1 MLKKPVCA
9 LPEKEMPDRNS
20 PCFGRS
26 GCGNRNLL
34 LYILLSLIH
43 ISAVI
48 RLVPLIA
55 VIGGAIA
62 LPIFIIIHNLSLIL
76 MLNLM
81 NIIRHEGIF
90 GNRRINFK
98 ENFIIY

>member
-1 MLKKPVCA
+1 M
-9 LPEKEMPDRNS
+9 
-20 PCFGRS
+20 
-26 GCGNRNLL
+26 
-34 LYILLSLIH
+34 
-43 ISAVI
+43 
-48 RLVPLIA
+48 IA

-81 NIIRHEGIF
+81 NIIRHGEIF

>member
-1 MLKKPVCA
+1 M
-9 LPEKEMPDRNS
+9 DRAW
-20 PCFGRS
+20 GLRIVI
-26 GCGNRNLL
+26 LL
-34 LYILLSLIH
+34 LIWLIYAGP
-43 ISAVI
+43 AVI

-55 VIGGAIA
+55 VIGGAIV
-62 LPIFIIIHNLSLIL
+62 LLIFIIIHNLSLIL